1 MSHAFPGAHM
11 YKVGESYLGKT
22 TWAMDLMSPVR
33 EILHRG
39 MTRLKR
45 MEELRGLL
53 AEWKGWN

>member
-1 MSHAFPGAHM
+1 MIVLRLLQGR
-11 YKVGESYLGKT
+11 T
-22 TWAMDLMSPVR
+22 TAETAEILRVSGDAVR

-45 MEELRGLL
+45 MEELRDLL